1 MFRISLIRYRT
12 SNYRKKLI
20 TYEKYEKIANTY
32 LKKKLPVRLLI
43 TKIANMYQ
51 NVFSRLTEFSRRL
64 YEYMKKE

>member
-32 LKKKLPVRLLI
+32 KKI
-43 TKIANMYQ
+43 TGTATYNKNSQYVPERFFSANRIFQ
-51 NVFSRLTEFSRRL
+51 EAV
-64 YEYMKKE
+64 